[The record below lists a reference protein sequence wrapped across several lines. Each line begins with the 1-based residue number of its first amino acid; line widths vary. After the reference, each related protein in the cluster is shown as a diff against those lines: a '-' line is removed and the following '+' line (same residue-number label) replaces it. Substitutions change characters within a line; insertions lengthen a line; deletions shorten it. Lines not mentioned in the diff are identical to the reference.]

1 MCELVSMRALRPL
14 GRDDE
19 MIMWTRTHTHV
30 YVYERVDN
38 RQTCILYTFSS
49 GIAGKQNKRN
59 VYTLALAYL

>member
-30 YVYERVDN
+30 YVYEWTTGKRVY
-38 RQTCILYTFSS
+38 YTHFRPELLE
-49 GIAGKQNKRN
+49 NKIN
-59 VYTLALAYL
+59 VMCTLLH